1 MGIDKTYKL
10 YVFDLDGTL
19 VDTRTDIAR
28 ALETVLSGA
37 GYDVPTR
44 EQVISVIGGGSENAV
59 RKLTGLTGK
68 ALMPHLSKFMALYEE
83 LCSDNTR
90 VYDGGI
96 ALLER
101 LKAQNAVLA
110 LVTMKSKAPTY
121 KIMQR
126 HGLSMFDEV
135 ITFDDVERRKP
146 DPDSLNKIMQKYD
159 IQSNDALMIGDTV
172 TDMRYAKAAGIDA
185 CAMLYGYG
193 VTNEVL
199 AENPQYALSSFLE
212 F

>member
-1 MGIDKTYKL
+1 
-10 YVFDLDGTL
+10 
-19 VDTRTDIAR
+19 
-28 ALETVLSGA
+28 
-37 GYDVPTR
+37 
-44 EQVISVIGGGSENAV
+44 
-59 RKLTGLTGK
+59 
-68 ALMPHLSKFMALYEE
+68 
-83 LCSDNTR
+83 
-90 VYDGGI
+90 
-96 ALLER
+96 
-101 LKAQNAVLA
+101 
-110 LVTMKSKAPTY
+110 
-121 KIMQR
+121 
-126 HGLSMFDEV
+126 MFDEV